1 MLEILRE
8 FFHRLN
14 SLEELIRWGGYLVLI
29 AIVFAETG
37 LFVGF
42 FLPGDSLLV
51 VAGLFAARGDLNLAI
66 LISSLCLASIMGCWI
81 GYWFG
86 QKTGAR
92 LFARPDSRLFKR
104 QHLLNAQ
111 AFYEKHG
118 SKTIVLARFVPV
130 VRTFAPIVA
139 GVAGMEPRR
148 FMLVN
153 VAGGIG
159 WVTSMCLLGYLL
171 GNTIPHVDRYIH
183 LVIGVIIFL
192 SILPGIIHLARERT
206 AGTRPEASGDHED
219 ATRELAGAAKL
230 RE

>member
-1 MLEILRE
+1 MEVLRE

-51 VAGLFAARGDLNLAI
+51 VAGLFAARGNLNLAI
-66 LISSLCLASIMGCWI
+66 LVPSLCLAAIAGHMV

-92 LFARPDSRLFKR
+92 LFSRPDSRLFKR
-104 QHLLNAQ
+104 GHLLKAQ

-118 SKTIVLARFVPV
+118 SKTIVLARFIPV

-148 FMLVN
+148 FMVVN
-153 VAGGIG
+153 VAGGIA

-183 LVIGVIIFL
+183 VVIGVIIL
-192 SILPGIIHLARERT
+192 VSILPAIIHLVRERT
-206 AGTRPEASGDHED
+206 AGARRSGDRESE
-219 ATRELAGAAKL
+219 TRELAGTAKL